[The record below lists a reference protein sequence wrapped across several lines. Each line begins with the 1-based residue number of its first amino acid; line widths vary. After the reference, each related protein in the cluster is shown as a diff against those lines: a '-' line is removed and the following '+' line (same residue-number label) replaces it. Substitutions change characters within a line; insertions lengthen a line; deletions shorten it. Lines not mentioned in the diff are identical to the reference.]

1 MYPLSSDGR
10 AVYTAPYRQVALI
23 DFAGIEEALILTEK
37 DIVEGGLK
45 INRYSTSG
53 SRIEIGSVIA
63 AEAQIELDNSD
74 GRFNNTRFEG
84 AKLYIRVGAKK
95 WDADAWE
102 NAAVQYV
109 PMGYYTIDE
118 APRKREKITLT
129 ALDRMMLFDKE
140 ADLGQWSFPMTVS
153 SLLTHICNDCNVSL
167 SSGISGLPNSSYTVV
182 APPESENM
190 TYRQVLSW
198 IAEITGTCAFF
209 DWNGQLTLKWY
220 SDTGMNL
227 TPSERFESDL
237 EENEIVISGVQ
248 IIDGENIYLAGDD
261 SYPLSI
267 SDNLLI
273 QQGYETVAQN
283 LYETLAG
290 FAYVP
295 FSATVQPMPWLY
307 PLDIISF
314 VTLNGESVQTIITD
328 FTFTI
333 NGNTVLEGKGETATR
348 DGYAAI
354 NPLTQ
359 REMEIIRRATQKQN
373 EKQNDYIRAVLSFN
387 ELISHSLGL
396 YNTAVTQEDGSVV
409 YYMHD
414 RETLETSR
422 TIFTQ
427 TAAGMAYT
435 TTGWNNGSPVWEYGV
450 TAAGDALFR
459 MLSAQGITVSA
470 PSETYTTLISP
481 SSFEIQNSG
490 ATVAKID
497 GDRMTVP
504 RLDVTGYVRIGNI
517 RIEPYGDEGMNI
529 HFVQEE

>member
-1 MYPLSSDGR
+1 
-10 AVYTAPYRQVALI
+10 
-23 DFAGIEEALILTEK
+23 
-37 DIVEGGLK
+37 
-45 INRYSTSG
+45 
-53 SRIEIGSVIA
+53 
-63 AEAQIELDNSD
+63 
-74 GRFNNTRFEG
+74 
-84 AKLYIRVGAKK
+84 
-95 WDADAWE
+95 
-102 NAAVQYV
+102 
-109 PMGYYTIDE
+109 
-118 APRKREKITLT
+118 
-129 ALDRMMLFDKE
+129 
-140 ADLGQWSFPMTVS
+140 MTG
-153 SLLTHICNDCNVSL
+153 LLTTD
-167 SSGISGLPNSSYTVV
+167 
-182 APPESENM
+182 ENGE
-190 TYRQVLSW
+190 
-198 IAEITGTCAFF
+198 A
-209 DWNGQLTLKWY
+209 
-220 SDTGMNL
+220 
-227 TPSERFESDL
+227 
-237 EENEIVISGVQ
+237 

-261 SYPLSI
+261 NYPLSI

-295 FSATVQPMPWLY
+295 FSATVKPMPWLY

-414 RETLETSR
+414 RETLETSK

-490 ATVAKID
+490 ATVAKLN

-504 RLDVTGYVRIGNI
+504 HLDVTGYVRIGNI